1 MLWTACPDAPFNKL
15 SMQEMINQ
23 FIAVF
28 FQVNQTFIGIYYLFE
43 IYVFINDVDKR
54 IFGIIFLIHAY
65 DLFQC
70 YFCFHY
76 QSGKDAAGEI
86 AAIRD
91 KINFRIKTVLELFQ
105 RLLDFRNVL
114 VFESFVYTH
123 IVVTPAE
130 MTGCT
135 GFYSRSRASCNG
147 VYHYV
152 LI

>member
-1 MLWTACPDAPFNKL
+1 MFLQ
-15 SMQEMINQ
+15 MY
-23 FIAVF
+23 
-28 FQVNQTFIGIYYLFE
+28 QTFIGIYDLFQVYIL
-43 IYVFINDVDKR
+43 IYNMHEGVFC
-54 IFGIIFLIHAY
+54 IIFLIHAY